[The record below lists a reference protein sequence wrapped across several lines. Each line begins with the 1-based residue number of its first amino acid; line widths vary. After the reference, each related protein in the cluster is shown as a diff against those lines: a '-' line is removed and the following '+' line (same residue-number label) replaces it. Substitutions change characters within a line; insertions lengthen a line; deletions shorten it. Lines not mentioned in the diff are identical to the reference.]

1 MAENKQYITQVH
13 EDGSVM
19 ISDQVLVN
27 IISHAVSEVED
38 VTLSGKPGKNWG
50 KGIKV
55 VIGDDDQVTVKV
67 YINVNYNHSV
77 TAAAAAVQDS
87 IRTSLESMTGVTVS
101 AVNVDVVGIIRQ

>member
-1 MAENKQYITQVH
+1 MAENKQYITQIH
-13 EDGSVM
+13 EEGSVM

-27 IISHAVSEVED
+27 IISHAVSEVDD
-38 VTLSGKPGKNWG
+38 VALSGKPGKNWG

-55 VIGDDDQVTVKV
+55 VIDDDDQVSVKV

-77 TAAAAAVQDS
+77 TAAAASVQES
-87 IRTSLESMTGVTVS
+87 IRTALESMTGVKVT

>member
-1 MAENKQYITQVH
+1 MAENKQYITQIQ
-13 EDGSVM
+13 ENGSVM

-38 VTLSGKPGKNWG
+38 VVLSGKPGKNWG

-55 VIGDDDQVTVKV
+55 VIAEDDKVEVKV
-67 YINVNYNHSV
+67 YINVSYNHSV
-77 TAAAAAVQDS
+77 TAAAAAVQES
-87 IRTSLESMTGVTVS
+87 IRTALESMTGVVVS

>member
-13 EDGSVM
+13 EEGSVM

-27 IISHAVSEVED
+27 IISHAVNEVED
-38 VTLSGKPGKNWG
+38 VALSGKPGKNWG

-55 VIGDDDQVTVKV
+55 VIAEDDQVSVKV

-87 IRTSLESMTGVTVS
+87 IRTALESMTGVTVS

>member
-1 MAENKQYITQVH
+1 MAENKQYITQIH

-27 IISHAVSEVED
+27 IISHAVSDVED
-38 VTLSGKPGKNWG
+38 VVLSGKPGKNWG

-55 VIGDDDQVTVKV
+55 VIADDDQVSVKV
-67 YINVNYNHSV
+67 YINVSYNHSV
-77 TAAAAAVQDS
+77 NAAAAAVQES
-87 IRTSLESMTGVTVS
+87 IRTALESMAGVVVS